1 MLNNTL
7 VIAHSGLGRF
17 QRPTILALCLRA
29 VGGMNKLILKLSALS
44 LIFCISIVAWYVIV
58 HSDSIEEA
66 KIHMVKS
73 DLSLLELAI
82 EEYHSDKGN
91 YPEFLKDLKGSYLN
105 VIPVDPNLV
114 PYKYTKQND
123 GSSYQLKQSLSI
135 DEG

>member
-1 MLNNTL
+1 
-7 VIAHSGLGRF
+7 
-17 QRPTILALCLRA
+17 
-29 VGGMNKLILKLSALS
+29 MNKLILKLSALS

-105 VIPVDPNLV
+105 VIPVDPNEV